1 MWYDYDCDKHI
12 NHYATIT
19 GIVITAMQPIFIILG
34 AIIFNTTILS
44 KNTLYALLTIYSILV
59 LLFIIV
65 FITKDNNF
73 LCSQK
78 IKDKIYLKWDTHN
91 IKDDIYLYL
100 LYYIIFGIFLLFK
113 NIYKGLL
120 IFTLGIILLIFSL
133 LMSYKNELSDLNSLW
148 CFNSAIIPSILLLY
162 NFLS

>member
-1 MWYDYDCDKHI
+1 MCYNKTSSILAYSVGIISAIILYNYGDKYDKHFAFFAILYIHIQLVEFFMWYDYDCDKHI

-78 IKDKIYLKWDTHN
+78 IK
-91 IKDDIYLYL
+91 
-100 LYYIIFGIFLLFK
+100 YI
-113 NIYKGLL
+113 
-120 IFTLGIILLIFSL
+120 
-133 LMSYKNELSDLNSLW
+133 
-148 CFNSAIIPSILLLY
+148 
-162 NFLS
+162 